1 MVTDT
6 GQQNAIEEHANKVAD
21 LLDSDVLFYN
31 GLIKRPMDELLIEE
45 CRNRTK
51 RNGIYVIL
59 VTTGGDAHAAYRI
72 ARAFQREYDRFVMCV
87 SGYCKSA
94 GTLLAIGAHEL
105 VMDDH
110 GELGPLDIQ
119 MRKKDEIWE
128 QQSGLTI
135 MDTLRSLHEKAF
147 NAFEDFFLDL
157 QLKSGGSLTAS
168 TAGKIATDLA
178 AGLFSPI
185 YGQVDPLH
193 IGEAGRGMGIA
204 GRYGERLLH
213 IGGNVK
219 EGALPAILS
228 EYPAHGFVIDREEA
242 MTLFTE
248 VRKPVESELSLL
260 SSLNQIARL
269 PNEDDVP
276 HIKFL
281 SEESKHAG
289 NSAPKR
295 SKPKTDS
302 QAKVESSP
310 ALDGKQT
317 KAKTDAT

>member
-1 MVTDT
+1 MSSEQEKLV
-6 GQQNAIEEHANKVAD
+6 EKHANDVANAS
-21 LLDSDVLFYN
+21 DSDVLLYN
-31 GLIKRPMDELLIEE
+31 GLIKRPMDEYLIEE
-45 CRNRTK
+45 CRNKKK
-51 RNGIYVIL
+51 RSGIFVIL
-59 VTTGGDAHAAYRI
+59 VTTGGDAHAAYRM
-72 ARAFQREYDRFVMCV
+72 ARAFQREYERYVFCV

-94 GTLLAIGAHEL
+94 GTLLALGAHEL
-105 VMDDH
+105 VIDDH

-157 QLKSGGSLTAS
+157 QIKSGGSLTAS

-204 GRYGERLLH
+204 GRYGERLLD

-219 EGALPAILS
+219 DGALLSILS

-242 MTLFTE
+242 MTLFAK
-248 VRKPVESELSLL
+248 VREPTDEELNLL
-260 SSLNQIARL
+260 RSLNQHARL

-281 SEESKHAG
+281 SEENK
-289 NSAPKR
+289 K
-295 SKPKTDS
+295 
-302 QAKVESSP
+302 
-310 ALDGKQT
+310 
-317 KAKTDAT
+317 